1 MLDQQSPASNTLE
14 MVYGKT
20 ESSLPSKVFQP
31 LNVAIVLSA
40 GLHVVLGY
48 SAPAVPFLKRPQ
60 APREVKVIQ
69 LSPQE
74 QGRIRRDTPVRPPA
88 VSGVPLPP
96 PPGSFPNTPSLP
108 GGFTTLPRPGIV
120 GTPVPDEGD
129 NDVPNFSRFI
139 FPRRN
144 SVVIDPDVGFVPPPE
159 FNPPRVVPTLPP
171 SPPARRADQFTQSDN
186 LTTADRGIRIGGV
199 PQISPTPSPT
209 NSPLVEPSA
218 TPSPTSSPTP
228 NPTPTLPVLPPIPEE
243 LARVL
248 ADPDSSRETK
258 VTAFLRL
265 AGWQGSD
272 LPRVERLNLE
282 VPYPRAACLVQVDGT
297 TELMVRTKDD
307 GAIATGPALITS
319 AGAKALDDAAI
330 AAVRDYRTF
339 APETFYAI
347 TVPFT
352 YKAADCSPASTLPI
366 GPGSLPNDSSP
377 SSPSSPP
384 GNALPSSPS
393 VN

>member
-1 MLDQQSPASNTLE
+1 MLDPQSPTVNTLE

-20 ESSLPSKVFQP
+20 ESSLSSKVFQP
-31 LNVAIVLSA
+31 LNVAIVFSA

-48 SAPAVPFLKRPQ
+48 SAPAVPFLKRPE

-74 QGRIRRDTPVRPPA
+74 QSRIRRDTPVRPPA

-96 PPGSFPNTPSLP
+96 PPGSFPSTPSLP
-108 GGFTTLPRPGIV
+108 RGFTNLPESGIV
-120 GTPVPDEGD
+120 GTPIPNEGD
-129 NDVPNFSRFI
+129 SDVPNFSRFV

-144 SVVIDPDVGFVPPPE
+144 SVVIDPDMGFVPPPE

-171 SPPARRADQFTQSDN
+171 SPPTRRADQFTQSDN
-186 LTTADRGIRIGGV
+186 LTTADRGIRIGGA
-199 PQISPTPSPT
+199 PQMSPTPSPMNSPLVGPSPTPSPT
-209 NSPLVEPSA
+209 PD
-218 TPSPTSSPTP
+218 
-228 NPTPTLPVLPPIPEE
+228 PTPTLPVLPPIPEE

-282 VPYPRAACLVQVDGT
+282 VPYPQAACLLQVDGT

-330 AAVRDYRTF
+330 AAVRNYRTF
-339 APETFYAI
+339 TPETFYAI

-352 YKAADCSPASTLPI
+352 YKSADCSPGNNSPGNTLPS
-366 GPGSLPNDSSP
+366 GPPPNEASP

-384 GNALPSSPS
+384 GDALPSSPS
-393 VN
+393 PVS